1 MQGEGLR
8 KRCSSAYNV
17 AVVGVFF
24 LNELAYS
31 HTETI
36 FAYQCADLKVMSAR
50 NRIHRN

>member
-36 FAYQCADLKVMSAR
+36 FAMSAR